1 MLDNIAQLF
10 FAEDV
15 DFLLTRGVDVL
26 ERAEVH
32 YALVDRHRSRA
43 TVLIDRSFEMLVFG
57 TPCHDGGDF
66 QGIIMYLTPA
76 GIRQNSCSNEQSV
89 I

>member
-32 YALVDRHRSRA
+32 YALVDRHRSRS
-43 TVLIDRSFEMLVFG
+43 TVLINLSEYRCAACLLAMGEISRGLFFV
-57 TPCHDGGDF
+57 
-66 QGIIMYLTPA
+66 
-76 GIRQNSCSNEQSV
+76 
-89 I
+89 